1 MPAPASIDIFCRVVD
16 NYGDIGVC
24 WRLARQ
30 LAARLATS
38 TIRLW
43 VDDIASFARIAR
55 GISTDAPLQTL
66 GGIRV
71 VKWDDVASRD
81 PGLLQPATMVIE
93 AFACSPPEAYVARM
107 SDRQLWLN
115 LEYLSAEDWVES
127 CHGLPSIQ
135 PNGLRKFFFFP
146 GFTPRSGGLL
156 REGDLLA
163 RRDRWQAD
171 PDARPNLLSRLGV
184 EAVWLDR
191 LQAGA
196 RLVYVFCYPQA
207 PLGALLRTLASTR
220 QEALVLM
227 AQGVGPD
234 TPPLPA
240 GGRLALHRHEFVDQD
255 TFDQLLW
262 GADLNLVRGEDSL
275 VRAIWAARPMIW
287 QPYLQEDALHLQK
300 LDAWLARSPYSPEIR
315 HAMRAWNGGSEAE
328 FESALAPLLSP
339 ASFSQWQQSARAGCD
354 TLAREDDLVTR
365 LLAFH
370 AKQHQTR

>member
-43 VDDIASFARIAR
+43 VDDLASFARIAR
-55 GISTDAPLQTL
+55 GISTDAPLQTV
-66 GGIRV
+66 GRIRV
-71 VKWDDVASRD
+71 VKWDDVTSRD
-81 PGLLQPATMVIE
+81 PGLLQPAAMVIE

-146 GFTPRSGGLL
+146 GFTPRTGGLL

-171 PDARPNLLSRLGV
+171 PHARPDLLSRLGV
-184 EAVWLDR
+184 EAAWLDR

-207 PLGALLRTLASTR
+207 PLEALLRTLASTR
-220 QEALVLM
+220 QETLVLM
-227 AQGVGPD
+227 AQGVGPN

-240 GGRLALHRHEFVDQD
+240 GGRLALRRHEFVDQD

-262 GADLNLVRGEDSL
+262 SADLNLVRGEDSL
-275 VRAIWAARPMIW
+275 LRAIWAARPMIW
-287 QPYLQEDALHLQK
+287 QPYRQEDALHLQK

-315 HAMRAWNGGSEAE
+315 RVMQAWNGGSVAE
-328 FESALAPLLSP
+328 FESALAPLLAP
-339 ASFSQWQQSARAGCD
+339 AAFAQWQHSARAGCD